1 MGDGPRTEG
10 IAGQG
15 IGERGIERAGV
26 VLVEEPEQEAS
37 SGGQALP
44 AAGEGVEEGL
54 GMRARLAQAIPAP
67 QLVRAML
74 GGGERGQ
81 VRLGLDALAAVV
93 RAGVARDLR
102 HPVQDAH
109 LMFRGDEGE
118 GPPNQRVRDR
128 VVVAVE
134 AQVGSLAGA
143 GSCGRGR
150 TQTDARA
157 MAASAA
163 VPRPRRRATWRPV
176 GSPGTAR

>member
-1 MGDGPRTEG
+1 
-10 IAGQG
+10 
-15 IGERGIERAGV
+15 
-26 VLVEEPEQEAS
+26 
-37 SGGQALP
+37 
-44 AAGEGVEEGL
+44 
-54 GMRARLAQAIPAP
+54 MRARLAQAIPAP

-143 GSCGRGR
+143 GRADEVARKRMRGQWQQARPFLVQRVADVAAGRIAGHGR
-150 TQTDARA
+150 VDARC
-157 MAASAA
+157 
-163 VPRPRRRATWRPV
+163 RRST
-176 GSPGTAR
+176 G